1 MTKDEKKQLVA
12 QAACN
17 YLEEG
22 MIVGVGTG
30 STVNMFIEA
39 MAKFSCTIAGA
50 LASSMASAALLKEHH
65 IEVFDPNAVGDIQL
79 YVDGADEVNEHGYM
93 IKGGGGALT
102 GEKIIA
108 ALARDFI
115 CIVDD
120 SKKVDVLG
128 EFPLPIE
135 VLPMARSF
143 VARQLVRL
151 GGDPM
156 IREGFTTDH
165 GNPIL
170 DVYNLKLLDPVDM
183 ESTINQIPGVVTCG
197 LFARKP
203 ADHILIGTDDGVQ
216 RLKRT

>member
-30 STVNMFIEA
+30 STVNLFIEA
-39 MAKFSCTIAGA
+39 MAKFPCKIAGA
-50 LASSMASAALLKEHH
+50 VSSSKNSTALLKEHH
-65 IEVFDPNAVGDIQL
+65 IEVFDANAVGDIPI
-79 YVDGADEVNEHGYM
+79 YFDGADEVNEHGFM

-102 GEKIIA
+102 GEKIVA
-108 ALARDFI
+108 SLARDFI
-115 CIVDD
+115 CLVDD
-120 SKKVDVLG
+120 AKMVDVLG

-143 VARQLVRL
+143 VARKMVAM

-165 GNPIL
+165 GNVIL
-170 DVYNLKLLDPVDM
+170 DVYNLKILDPVEM
-183 ESTINQIPGVVTCG
+183 ESDINQIPGVVTCG
-197 LFARKP
+197 LFARRP
-203 ADHILIGTDDGVQ
+203 ADHVLIGTDDGV
-216 RLKRT
+216 KRWHR

>member
-30 STVNMFIEA
+30 STVNLFIEA
-39 MAKFSCTIAGA
+39 MAKFPCSIAGA
-50 LASSMASAALLKEHH
+50 VSSSKNSTALLKEHH
-65 IEVFDPNAVGDIQL
+65 IEVFDANAVGDIPI
-79 YVDGADEVNEHGYM
+79 YFDGADEVNEHGFM

-102 GEKIIA
+102 GEKIVA
-108 ALARDFI
+108 SLARDFI
-115 CIVDD
+115 CLVDD
-120 SKKVDVLG
+120 AKQVDVLG
-128 EFPLPIE
+128 AFPLPIE

-143 VARQLVRL
+143 VARKMVAM

-165 GNPIL
+165 GNVIL
-170 DVYNLKLLDPVDM
+170 DVYNLKILDPVEM
-183 ESTINQIPGVVTCG
+183 ESDINQIPGVVTCG
-197 LFARKP
+197 LFARRP
-203 ADHILIGTDDGVQ
+203 ADHVLIGTDDGV
-216 RLKRT
+216 KRWHR